1 MSDTLIAELA
11 AKRAT
16 HVEKMRLAVEK
27 NRLAYLGNKRLAM
40 EQTRQQFLKETELVM
55 SRITEIAD
63 SVAETGKEYFVVQ
76 VDVKGQ
82 ETTVGFLGRHVPVP
96 ETAARVAK
104 WQSIMEVARYYLT
117 LAGYRIIDGH
127 DTASNIFK
135 ITGGEDLAG
144 PSDQC
149 RTTAVRWSVDFDPR

>member
-16 HVEKMRLAVEK
+16 HVEKMRLVIEK
-27 NRLAYLGNKRLAM
+27 NRLEYLEKERLAM
-40 EQTRQQFLKETELVM
+40 EQTRQQFLKEMELVM
-55 SRITEIAD
+55 SRITEIAG
-63 SVAETGKEYFVVQ
+63 SMAETGKGHFVVQ

-82 ETTVGFLGRHVPVP
+82 KTTMGFFSRYVPVP

-104 WQSIMEVARYYLT
+104 WKSIMEVARHYLNI
-117 LAGYRIIDGH
+117 AGYRITDWQGE
-127 DTASNIFK
+127 ASNTFK
-135 ITGGEDLAG
+135 ITGDEDLAG

-149 RTTAVRWSVDFDPR
+149 RTKAARWLVDFDPR